1 MTCRSRAE
9 KRYNSAVAIWRG
21 PLVFSLSIA
30 EDWKKIAGEEPHAD
44 WEVFPKTPWN
54 YGLALDETRLSKSVA
69 VETRA
74 VAGNPFNPSEAP
86 VLLHVKGRRI
96 PQWDLEKNAAAAPPP
111 SPVSS
116 SEPLE
121 TLTLIP
127 YGAAKLRIT
136 EFPVL
141 KGE

>member
-1 MTCRSRAE
+1 MPVRAE
-9 KRYNSAVAIWRG
+9 KRYNNALALWRG
-21 PLVFSLSIA
+21 PLAFSLNIG
-30 EDWKKIAGEEPHAD
+30 EGWTKIAGEEPHAD
-44 WEVFPKTPWN
+44 WEVLPTTPWN
-54 YGLALDETRLSKSVA
+54 YGLAIDEKRLSKSVS
-69 VETRA
+69 VQTRA
-74 VAGNPFNPSEAP
+74 VTGNPFNPSETP
-86 VLLHVKGRRI
+86 VLMTVKGRRI

-141 KGE
+141 KAP